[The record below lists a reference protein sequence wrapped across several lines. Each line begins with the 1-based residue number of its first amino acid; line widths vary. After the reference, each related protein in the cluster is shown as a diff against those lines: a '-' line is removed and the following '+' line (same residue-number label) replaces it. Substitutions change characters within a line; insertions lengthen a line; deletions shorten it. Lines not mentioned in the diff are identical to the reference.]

1 MKTNLLPVALFSLLA
16 LPCTVP
22 AQPAANSPTPV
33 NVSVGDITDTR
44 TTGMF
49 NSECKLTLKFTGDA
63 AADAMS
69 VRQVRLKQAVDDLGR
84 DLVPKQDADSLRSSM
99 SAFGSGPKGVALS
112 TELVL
117 RNPSRHSAVIKLI
130 EGDVEFFSPT
140 AANGGVLVIK
150 DILKHPAETVQND
163 TLKKY
168 GVELTYL
175 TKESYEAK
183 KKQMQAQPGS
193 NAGDAMSQGLG
204 DMFSSMFSSMFSG
217 MMSSSSANTALLYV
231 KDPGNHVIDME
242 YQDASGKALKR
253 RNSWSSNGM
262 RSQDFAQPPPPD
274 TQLLVYLAT
283 PEAIQTVPF
292 KIENVPLP

>member
-1 MKTNLLPVALFSLLA
+1 MKIKLIPAALLPLLA
-16 LPCTVP
+16 LTSAVW
-22 AQPAANSPTPV
+22 AQPPANSPTPV

-69 VRQVRLKQAVDDLGR
+69 VRQVRVKQAVDDLGR
-84 DLVPKQDADSLRSSM
+84 DLVPKKDADSLSASM
-99 SAFGSGPKGVALS
+99 GFSGSGSRSGALS

-130 EGDVEFFSPT
+130 EGEVEFFSPT
-140 AANGGVLVIK
+140 AANGGSLVIK
-150 DILKHPAETVQND
+150 DILKHPAEPVAND

-183 KKQMQAQPGS
+183 KKQMQAQPG
-193 NAGDAMSQGLG
+193 NGADAAMSQGLG
-204 DMFSSMFSSMFSG
+204 DMFSSMFSG

-231 KDPGNHVIDME
+231 KDPGKRVIDVE
-242 YQDASGKALKR
+242 YQDAGGQPLKR

-262 RSQDFAQPPPPD
+262 RSQDFAQPPPAD

-283 PEAIQTVPF
+283 PDAIQTVPF

>member
-1 MKTNLLPVALFSLLA
+1 MKTNLVPVALFTLLTLTPVA
-16 LPCTVP
+16 W

-69 VRQVRLKQAVDDLGR
+69 VRAVHVKQAVDELGR
-84 DLVPKQDADSLRSSM
+84 DLVPKADADSMHASM
-99 SAFGSGPKGVALS
+99 GMSGSGERNGALS
-112 TELVL
+112 AELTL

-130 EGDVEFFSPT
+130 EGEVEFFSPT
-140 AANGGVLVIK
+140 AANGGTLVIK
-150 DILKHPAETVQND
+150 DILKHPAEPVAND

-183 KKQMQAQPGS
+183 KKQLQAQPG
-193 NAGDAMSQGLG
+193 NGAGAALGQGLG
-204 DMFSSMFSSMFSG
+204 DMFSGMFSG
-217 MMSSSSANTALLYV
+217 MMSSGSSNTAFLYV
-231 KDPGNHVIDME
+231 KDPGKHVIDVE
-242 YQDASGKALKR
+242 YQDAGGKALKR
-253 RNSWSSNGM
+253 RSSWSSNEM
-262 RSQDFAQPPPPD
+262 RSQEFAQPPPAD

>member
-1 MKTNLLPVALFSLLA
+1 MKTNLLPVTLLTLLTLTPA
-16 LPCTVP
+16 VW

-33 NVSVGDITDTR
+33 NVTVGDITDTR

-49 NSECKLTLKFTGDA
+49 NSECKLELKFTGDA

-69 VRQVRLKQAVDDLGR
+69 VRAVHVKQAVDDLGR
-84 DLVPKQDADSLRSSM
+84 DLVPKSDSDSM
-99 SAFGSGPKGVALS
+99 HASMGMSGSGERSGALK

-117 RNPSRHSAVIKLI
+117 RNPSRHSATIKLI

-150 DILKHPAETVQND
+150 DILKHPAEPVAND

-183 KKQMQAQPGS
+183 KKQLQSQPG
-193 NAGDAMSQGLG
+193 NGADAFSQGMG
-204 DMFSSMFSSMFSG
+204 DMFSSMFSG
-217 MMSSSSANTALLYV
+217 MMSSGSANNTFLYT
-231 KDPGNHVIDME
+231 KDPGNRVIDVE
-242 YQDASGKALKR
+242 YQDANGKPLKR

-283 PEAIQTVPF
+283 PEAVQTVPF

>member
-1 MKTNLLPVALFSLLA
+1 M
-16 LPCTVP
+16 TVRD
-22 AQPAANSPTPV
+22 V
-33 NVSVGDITDTR
+33 H
-44 TTGMF
+44 
-49 NSECKLTLKFTGDA
+49 
-63 AADAMS
+63 
-69 VRQVRLKQAVDDLGR
+69 VRQAVDELGR
-84 DLVPKQDADSLRSSM
+84 DLVPRQDSDSMHASM
-99 SAFGSGPKGVALS
+99 GMSGSGQRNGGLS

-117 RNPSRHSAVIKLI
+117 RNPSRHSATIKLI

-140 AANGGVLVIK
+140 AANGGILVIK

-183 KKQMQAQPGS
+183 KKQLQAQSG
-193 NAGDAMSQGLG
+193 NGAGGAIGQGLG
-204 DMFSSMFSSMFSG
+204 DMFSGMFSG
-217 MMSSSSANTALLYV
+217 MMSSSSANSAILYV
-231 KDPGNHVIDME
+231 KDPGKHVIDVE

-253 RNSWSSNGM
+253 RSSWSSNEM
-262 RSQDFAQPPPPD
+262 RSQEFAEPPPAD

-283 PEAIQTVPF
+283 PDSIQTVPF